1 MNVKFAIAIATM
13 ILPVLCFSQNG
24 EVTDTLQSP
33 GELAE
38 VIVYANKFP
47 EHNRYVAQQVTVITN
62 KTALN
67 LQPNSA
73 DVLINS
79 GALFVQKSQ
88 QGGGS
93 PVIRGF
99 EASRVLLMVD
109 GIRMNNAIYRAGHLQ
124 NIITVD
130 NMILDRMEVLYGP
143 SSTLYGSDALGGVVN
158 MFTRNPSLTS
168 KSKTEISGSAS
179 LRYATAINEQRGNI
193 ILNIGGRKFASLT
206 SVTYGSFGDII
217 QGSNRSDKYPSFGS
231 RPVYVQRFGNKDSLV
246 ANPDPD
252 KQISSGYD
260 QVDVT
265 QKFLFQPNKNIQHI
279 LNLQFSNTSDV
290 TRYDRLTDGADG
302 NLDYAEW
309 YYGPQLR
316 NMAAYHFNAVQVNGF
331 FQNIKAAISYQD
343 IKESRITRRFS
354 SDNKDFRWE
363 HVNVFGAS
371 IDLKH
376 YDKKNELHAGAE
388 SYTNFVRSTAE
399 RRNISTGAV
408 SRIRTR
414 YSDGPTSQATNA
426 VFVQH
431 AYFINE
437 HLTLNDGLR
446 FNLVNLN
453 AVFADT
459 SIMSFPFKEAKQ
471 NNFAVTGNLGL
482 VYSTEKT
489 RAALAFSSGFRSPNV
504 DDMSKVFESGSGI
517 IIVPNADLE
526 PEYTYNGEL
535 NVNHTGSKFWCGGS
549 VVYTLFRNAIVLD
562 AFTYNGQSAIDIDG
576 ISSTVQALQNK
587 AKAYLYGFSANAGYT
602 IAKNTSLDGVV
613 TYTYGRFTGADGA
626 KVPLDH
632 IPPVYGRMGVKH
644 TETKWNAEFFTLFN
658 GWKRSKNYNPFGEDN
673 EQYATADGMPSW
685 LTLNLRGAVNVGKNV
700 TAQLMIENILDRNYR
715 YFASGISAPGRNFAI
730 SIKTSL

>member
-549 VVYTLFRNAIVLD
+549 VFYTLFRNAIVLD

-626 KVPLDH
+626 KVQLDH
-632 IPPVYGRMGVKH
+632 IQPVYGSMGVKH